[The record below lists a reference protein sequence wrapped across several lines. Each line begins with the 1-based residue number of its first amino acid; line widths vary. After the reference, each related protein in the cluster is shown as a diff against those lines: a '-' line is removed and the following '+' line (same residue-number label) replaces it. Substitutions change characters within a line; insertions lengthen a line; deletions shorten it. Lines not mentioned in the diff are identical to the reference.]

1 MNGVTWLTAFEN
13 SSTELRLVPMI
24 AGASIAVL
32 VGMALLLIRAFAGPD
47 IYNRILAVNNFGTKT
62 VLVLALYGFLTERP
76 DFLDIAIVYA
86 LCNFIATIAIL
97 KYFEYGD
104 LGHVGEQPEDERQ

>member
-1 MNGVTWLTAFEN
+1 
-13 SSTELRLVPMI
+13 MI
-24 AGASIAVL
+24 AAALIAVL
-32 VGMALLLIRAFAGPD
+32 IGMALLLIRAFAGPTVYD
-47 IYNRILAVNNFGTKT
+47 RILAVNNFGTKT
-62 VLVLALYGFLTERP
+62 VLVIALYGFVTDRP

-104 LGHVGEQPEDERQ
+104 LGHVGEQPEDEKP